1 MIISEGLCGILLS
14 AQRSGG
20 PNLFRWKLVP
30 MNPKIDETSTALKG
44 VSVPRWMAL
53 ILAFL
58 AWLVAIPFA
67 HGVVPW
73 AISSTMHRYGWTEDR
88 PGIWNLLGVIPVAL
102 GAALLIWVFVVGISQ
117 TPKRVKLRLTP
128 AVLMSR
134 GPYTFTR
141 NPMYVAELG
150 IWMGWALF
158 FGSIGVFAAA
168 LLLWAVVSFV
178 ILPREELTLEAAFG
192 QVYLQYKDRTR
203 RWL

>member
-1 MIISEGLCGILLS
+1 MERSQRPQMDGVDSGLFGLARGHPVCPRSS
-14 AQRSGG
+14 ALGHFIYNDAPVWVEIGSSG
-20 PNLFRWKLVP
+20 NL
-30 MNPKIDETSTALKG
+30 E
-44 VSVPRWMAL
+44 
-53 ILAFL
+53 
-58 AWLVAIPFA
+58 FA
-67 HGVVPW
+67 
-73 AISSTMHRYGWTEDR
+73 R
-88 PGIWNLLGVIPVAL
+88 NIPVAL
-102 GAALLIWVFVVGISQ
+102 GAALLIWVLVVGISQ

-158 FGSIGVFAAA
+158 FGSMGVFAAA

-192 QVYLQYKDRTR
+192 QVYLQYKDRTP